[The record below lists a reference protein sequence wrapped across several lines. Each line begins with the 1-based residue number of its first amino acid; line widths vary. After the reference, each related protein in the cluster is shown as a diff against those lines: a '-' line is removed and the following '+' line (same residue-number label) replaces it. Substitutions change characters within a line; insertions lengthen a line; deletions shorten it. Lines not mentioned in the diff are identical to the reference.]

1 MVTLKTLDMQGQP
14 CPIPVVKAKEALA
27 EQETDGVVVVVDNFV
42 AVQNLEKMA
51 KGTGCGFCYSE
62 DGALYRATILKWSG
76 SGPFSSGQPAE
87 AEDKPSETP
96 EAAGGAKKGPVVL
109 VTADSMGRGE
119 EELGRML
126 IKGFVF
132 SLSQL
137 DPLPE
142 AVIFLNGGARLT
154 TEGANT
160 VPDLKTLEEK
170 GVGIYTCGTC
180 ANYYKLTEA
189 LAVGSIVDMMNIV
202 TRLGKASSIITI

>member
-1 MVTLKTLDMQGQP
+1 MQGQP
-14 CPIPVVKAKEALA
+14 CPIPVVKAKELLA
-27 EQETDGVVVVVDNFV
+27 GQDVEGVVVVVDNFV

-51 KGTGCGFCYSE
+51 KGTGCGFSYAGE
-62 DGALYRATILKWSG
+62 GALFRVTIVKGADSG
-76 SGPFSSGQPAE
+76 RFSGGQPGE
-87 AEDKPSETP
+87 AQDNPSETP
-96 EAAGGAKKGPVVL
+96 EIAGGAKKGPVVL
-109 VTADSMGRGE
+109 ITADSMGRGA

-132 SLSQL
+132 SLTQL
-137 DPLPE
+137 NPLPE

-154 TEGANT
+154 TKGANT

-202 TRLGKASSIITI
+202 TRLGKASSVITI